1 MDEERLR
8 CYETDLTPPMEAMRV
23 VHSTH
28 PPEHVADGL
37 SDTESLPP
45 LLAEGNADS
54 SDDEP
59 TATTSPASPDPKLKH
74 QYGTTS
80 ANLTA
85 SEEFVRWQDRLHGS
99 KTQSPAVFPTS
110 TDVINCCATVV
121 RTINDMAEHNEGQAL
136 DYPDS
141 IFTPDSF
148 ELFRITFEAACANS
162 EAEPAKQRKV
172 LLRQLRQQARAVL
185 MRIPEAWSVKHIL
198 DHFQQLVQD
207 GHRRQTDDTAATETV
222 TEIIDDM
229 DVTNGT
235 EPAAENSTETD
246 QTHDMP
252 THSEQMNESDCTQA
266 NPPEPSEPNPDEP
279 TLFQR
284 IASNG
289 EAELPELQ
297 VVADHYLLSR
307 DELEEAI
314 SDYRCGHAKQKG
326 RRWMSRS
333 AQYDVLLSLC
343 NGRCKEF
350 ILAYDDEYRVEHALQ
365 LIAEFVA
372 RHGPGSHWEATN
384 EQRRVDPDGFRYHLF
399 DELIADFSIALNE
412 QQLRRQRIAAAERTE
427 SQPDRRH
434 SATDSGHTDDYS
446 TPDSN
451 TDAVTNQVGELSDLL
466 REITPPP
473 ATANSEQLIELAR
486 QRAQQPTQWPP
497 RRPLRDINN
506 TTREALLVRRLHH
519 HRITNLGQR
528 LQDCERRERQRDRQ
542 LAQLRHELER
552 LQSTPPPQEFDNPY
566 GSRRPRWQPAEGS
579 AWNYRAVRGRR
590 RIPHM

>member
-1 MDEERLR
+1 MDEEQLLCR
-8 CYETDLTPPMEAMRV
+8 ETDLTPQMDDLRV
-23 VHSTH
+23 VQSTH
-28 PPEHVADGL
+28 PPEHLDDGV

-45 LLAEGNADS
+45 LLAEHNADS

-59 TATTSPASPDPKLKH
+59 TTTTSPASPDPKLKRH
-74 QYGTTS
+74 LGTAATNIS
-80 ANLTA
+80 AA
-85 SEEFVRWQDRLHGS
+85 EEFQHWQERLHGS
-99 KTQSPAVFPTS
+99 KTKSPAPYTSS

-121 RTINDMAEHNEGQAL
+121 KTINDMAESNHGQVL
-136 DYPDS
+136 DYPES

-185 MRIPEAWSVKHIL
+185 MRIPDTWSVRNIL
-198 DHFQQLVQD
+198 DHFEQLVKD
-207 GHRRQTDDTAATETV
+207 GHQQSAEHAVNPDVT
-222 TEIIDDM
+222 TEISDGM
-229 DVTNGT
+229 DVTTCT
-235 EPAAENSTETD
+235 EQAAELSSETEKIADVTPTD
-246 QTHDMP
+246 
-252 THSEQMNESDCTQA
+252 EQMNDSSCQPT

-284 IASNG
+284 VASNG

-384 EQRRVDPDGFRYHLF
+384 EQRRIDPDGFRYHLF

-486 QRAQQPTQWPP
+486 QRAQHPNQWPP
-497 RRPLRDINN
+497 RRPLRDLNN

-519 HRITNLGQR
+519 HRITNLSQR

-542 LAQLRHELER
+542 LTQLRHELER

-566 GSRRPRWQPAEGS
+566 GTRRPRWQPAEGS